1 MPRRR
6 PARAI
11 AKNSWCCCL
20 HLLGGRSAWLVPPL
34 LPMLGG
40 AEELKRLERAVAD
53 LEMEMSQEGFW
64 DDNAAAK
71 ATLRE
76 V

>member
-1 MPRRR
+1 MATRDV
-6 PARAI
+6 
-11 AKNSWCCCL
+11 C
-20 HLLGGRSAWLVPPL
+20 L
-34 LPMLGG
+34 LPNGTPKAMLGG

>member
-1 MPRRR
+1 MAPHGV
-6 PARAI
+6 
-11 AKNSWCCCL
+11 C
-20 HLLGGRSAWLVPPL
+20 L
-34 LPMLGG
+34 LPNETPKAMLGG